1 MRISRYKNLVTY
13 QEYIVRRVR
22 KKKRKRNMQ
31 KRAMSSACLQLVIPA
46 ISTTVKSTRLPAAPP
61 FNRATRAQKTSGDTI
76 KRHLVIPSLTFEL
89 IRPIIGILMRTL
101 IFHVNRTLRS
111 FSFSFFFPPSLSRA
125 SKRRERERER
135 RDTVKTVGRQRA
147 GHQLVLDHRQ
157 PL

>member
-1 MRISRYKNLVTY
+1 M
-13 QEYIVRRVR
+13 RRVK

-111 FSFSFFFPPSLSRA
+111 FSFSFFFPSIPFA
-125 SKRRERERER
+125 SIKAARERERETR
-135 RDTVKTVGRQRA
+135 YGENGRPPEGRPSARA
-147 GHQLVLDHRQ
+147 RPPAATLDSGRATTS
-157 PL
+157 